1 MNSLYLDKRNF
12 FNCKLYQQSFKS
24 VRVSD
29 ASDSKRTGNMV
40 ESFNCMNLMSSHNRE
55 LRQQRIRE
63 MELATPKIKFE
74 YQEVVENHARDMEIE
89 RFAANFLRKKNKN
102 SKRKSTVWENRYNL
116 RIAYQQIQD
125 WKLHYFAIET
135 DLPLTERKRKI
146 TFSL

>member
-63 MELATPKIKFE
+63 MELATPKITFE
-74 YQEVVENHARDMEIE
+74 SPKVAIGPNKDIDQ
-89 RFAANFLRKKNKN
+89 FAATFLSKKKQNKKNRGK
-102 SKRKSTVWENRYNL
+102 KRVWNNRYNL
-116 RIAYQQIQD
+116 RIAYQRIED
-125 WKLHYFAIET
+125 WKTHYFVAEIT
-135 DLPLTERKRKI
+135 PLERKRKI
-146 TFSL
+146 TFCL

>member
-40 ESFNCMNLMSSHNRE
+40 ESFNCMNIMSSHNRE

-74 YQEVVENHARDMEIE
+74 YQEMVENHARDMEIE

-102 SKRKSTVWENRYNL
+102 SKRKSTVWENQYHL
-116 RIAYQQIQD
+116 RIAYQHIQD
-125 WKLHYFAIET
+125 WKLHYFVAEIT
-135 DLPLTERKRKI
+135 PSERKRKI